1 MASGRP
7 RPHEVQLDRDL
18 DGVVQVWRGV
28 SRKPVPTLIVLLA
41 ASGLQVSEA
50 TGVQAK
56 GGGAAELS
64 IVAVDRVTGQPIP
77 GVRGELTRDGE
88 TVDAAATDPEGRLV
102 LVANVAGTYD
112 VTLERIGYASA
123 TLSGISLDARADWS
137 RTVEMEPVPF
147 PMPEITAAGES
158 RCPPV
163 LDPRAVLAL
172 RERIR
177 PYLELV
183 AWADTSGHFVYQLRR
198 TERLLNRLSMGPRPT
213 ESESMVT
220 VRMPVA
226 IDDPWLLVTRGFADV
241 VNDTT
246 IRYLPLTS
254 EVLASD
260 AFAQTHCF
268 SIVRGDRPGLRGLAF
283 QPMSGRQVLDVE
295 GVAWVEE
302 ETGAP
307 VDVRYEYVH
316 LEAVLLHEEIR
327 LRGDVYRRLSLNGSS
342 PDRWRVKYLGMQ
354 LLESPFGGFLEFDRL
369 DNGLWVTRSWRVR
382 GPLVWGAEY
391 WIRGDIDVQPYALGR
406 ETEAVVT
413 GILAVEP
420 GGERRPPH

>member
-1 MASGRP
+1 M
-7 RPHEVQLDRDL
+7 
-18 DGVVQVWRGV
+18 
-28 SRKPVPTLIVLLA
+28 
-41 ASGLQVSEA
+41 
-50 TGVQAK
+50 QAK
-56 GGGAAELS
+56 EDGDAELS
-64 IVAVDRVTGQPIP
+64 IVTVDRVTGQPIP
-77 GVRGELTRDGE
+77 GVRGELTLDGE

-102 LVANVAGTYD
+102 LVADVAGTYE
-112 VTLERIGYASA
+112 VTLERIGYASE
-123 TLSGISLDARADWS
+123 TIVGIRLDTGANGS

-147 PMPEITAAGES
+147 VMPEITASGER

-163 LDPRAVLAL
+163 LNPRAVFAL

-213 ESESMVT
+213 ESESLVT
-220 VRMPVA
+220 VRMPIA
-226 IDDPWLLVTRGFADV
+226 TDDPWLLVTRGFADV

-246 IRYLPLTS
+246 IRYLPLTA

-260 AFAQTHCF
+260 AFAETHCF
-268 SIVRGDRPGLRGLAF
+268 SIVTGDRPGLTGLAF
-283 QPMSGRQVLDVE
+283 EPMSGREVLDVE
-295 GVAWVEE
+295 GVTWVEA

-307 VDVRYEYVH
+307 IDVRYEYVR
-316 LEAVLLHEEIR
+316 LKDVLLHEEIR
-327 LRGDVYRRLSLNGSS
+327 LRGDVYRRLTMYGGS
-342 PDRWRVKYLGMQ
+342 PDAFRVKYLVTA

-391 WIRGDIDVQPYALGR
+391 WIRGDVDVQPYALGR

-413 GILAVEP
+413 GILAVDP